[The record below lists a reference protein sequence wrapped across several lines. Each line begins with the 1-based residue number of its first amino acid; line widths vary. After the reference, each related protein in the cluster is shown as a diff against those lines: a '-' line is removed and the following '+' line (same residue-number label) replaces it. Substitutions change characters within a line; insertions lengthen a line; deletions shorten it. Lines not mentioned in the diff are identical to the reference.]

1 MVRVFA
7 AVFLLV
13 TLNTVTAAPA
23 ATQSA
28 AKIAAVVNDRAITVH
43 DVQSRMALIFMT
55 SGISN
60 TAATRKKMLSQVLNQ
75 LVIESIQTQEAKRL
89 RIGVNDREVAE
100 TLAQIEKQ
108 NRMPSGRLL
117 KILRARKVSPSTLV
131 DQVKASLAWSK
142 VIRRSVAS
150 NIRISDG
157 EVDDAIARLNAN
169 KNRQIYRI
177 LEIYIPAA
185 RNDGGAGALRTTR
198 RLIAQIRR
206 GASFGGLARQ
216 FSQASTASKGGD
228 MGFVFEG
235 QLPPELEDAIKRVKP
250 GQVIGPVRTSTGYYI
265 LALRSK
271 RTYGS
276 GKPPTRKDVRDS
288 IFRRKVSVR
297 ARQYLRDLRRAAF
310 VDIRI

>member
-28 AKIAAVVNDRAITVH
+28 AKIAAVVNSRAITVH
-43 DVQSRMALIFMT
+43 DVRSRMALIFMT
-55 SGISN
+55 ARIAN
-60 TAATRKKMLSQVLNQ
+60 TAATRKKLLSQVLNQ
-75 LVIESIQTQEAKRL
+75 LVIESIQSQEAKRL
-89 RIGVNDREVAE
+89 RIGVSDREVAQ

-117 KILRARKVSPSTLV
+117 KILRARKVNPSTLV

-142 VIRRSVAS
+142 IIRRSIAS
-150 NIRISDG
+150 NIRITDG

-177 LEIYIPAA
+177 LEIYIPAE

-216 FSQASTASKGGD
+216 FSQSSTASKGGD

-235 QLPPELEDAIKRVKP
+235 QLAPELESAIKRVKP
-250 GQVIGPVRTSTGYYI
+250 GQIIGPVRTSTGYYI
-265 LALRSK
+265 LALTSK

-276 GKPPTRKDVRDS
+276 GKPPTRKQVENS
-288 IFRRKVSVR
+288 IFQRKLSVR